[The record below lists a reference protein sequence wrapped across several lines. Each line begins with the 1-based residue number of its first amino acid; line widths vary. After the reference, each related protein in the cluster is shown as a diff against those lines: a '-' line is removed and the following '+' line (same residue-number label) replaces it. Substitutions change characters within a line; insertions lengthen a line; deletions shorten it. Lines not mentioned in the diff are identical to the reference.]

1 MSESGKR
8 GEERRDSAARQKGTK
23 SVAFS
28 RSLTSLAAAAARSNG
43 RPTRFKELSGTMNE
57 TGLQGGEYV
66 CLDYLQCAR
75 AAEARHLPFLKQSV
89 QPRAVGA
96 GCSGVKF
103 GGG

>member
-1 MSESGKR
+1 
-8 GEERRDSAARQKGTK
+8 
-23 SVAFS
+23 
-28 RSLTSLAAAAARSNG
+28 
-43 RPTRFKELSGTMNE
+43 MNE

-96 GCSGVKF
+96 GCAGVKF
-103 GGG
+103 GGGG